1 MLFNQGCLFL
11 FVVCKQLIFSPIG
24 DCYEI
29 PLTQSWHYDESS
41 PSEVSNSHLLVLCMQ
56 ICSNM
61 TSTCLYCVDVIGLM
75 AFQPTIT
82 SHLSHRVC
90 SPFLVVVVFTPTCC
104 LSITTSASLLC
115 FQFHFDFLLSWLGY
129 RFLLFFFYLQ
139 ELFDLLTDFLYL
151 YDLVMAFQQHV
162 WEYIGRTRRGFSF
175 SIIGPWKKK
184 LCQLAWA
191 LRSIIPPTIS
201 SVHSNT
207 KTFSP
212 CSHSKCD
219 LKG

>member
-1 MLFNQGCLFL
+1 MLFSQGCLFL
-11 FVVCKQLIFSPIG
+11 FVACKQLIFSPIG

-41 PSEVSNSHLLVLCMQ
+41 PSEVTNSHLLVLCMQ

-104 LSITTSASLLC
+104 LSITTSASLL
-115 FQFHFDFLLSWLGY
+115 FDFTLIFSSPGLATDSS
-129 RFLLFFFYLQ
+129 FYLQ
-139 ELFDLLTDFLYL
+139 ELFDLLTDLLYL

-162 WEYIGRTRRGFSF
+162 WEYIGRTRMGFSF
-175 SIIGPWKKK
+175 SIIGLWKKMK
-184 LCQLAWA
+184 A
-191 LRSIIPPTIS
+191 LSAGLSPEKYNS

-207 KTFSP
+207 KTLSP

>member
-1 MLFNQGCLFL
+1 MAWHCPFTSASTQSTPMLFSQGCLFL
-11 FVVCKQLIFSPIG
+11 FVVCKQLIFSPMG

-61 TSTCLYCVDVIGLM
+61 TSTCLHCVDVIGLM
-75 AFQPTIT
+75 AFQSTIT

-115 FQFHFDFLLSWLGY
+115 F
-129 RFLLFFFYLQ
+129 
-139 ELFDLLTDFLYL
+139 
-151 YDLVMAFQQHV
+151 
-162 WEYIGRTRRGFSF
+162 
-175 SIIGPWKKK
+175 SISLW
-184 LCQLAWA
+184 
-191 LRSIIPPTIS
+191 
-201 SVHSNT
+201 
-207 KTFSP
+207 FSP
-212 CSHSKCD
+212 LPAWLQIPFFIYRNYLIC
-219 LKG
+219 

>member
-129 RFLLFFFYLQ
+129 RFLLFFFLSAGTIWSFNRFS
-139 ELFDLLTDFLYL
+139 LS
-151 YDLVMAFQQHV
+151 V
-162 WEYIGRTRRGFSF
+162 WPCDGFPATRRGFSF